1 VPGAHQPTNA
11 GGKDAFVAKIAA
23 GVGDTITNCPA
34 PSTTTT
40 SLPLPSCRAQCGDGL
55 SGAQCRLNDLLAGP
69 LCGDEAVDAKLQAFI
84 TRKLSGVQALLAKA
98 AATTGRKRHRALKG
112 MDHRLAAIQNR
123 TRRDVRKREVSFRC
137 GYIIIAQ
144 EIMPLRQTIM
154 AIR

>member
-1 VPGAHQPTNA
+1 MTRSQRRDLSSKPTPV
-11 GGKDAFVAKIAA
+11 AFH
-23 GVGDTITNCPA
+23 PW
-34 PSTTTT
+34 
-40 SLPLPSCRAQCGDGL
+40 SLPAERPQTSHVTPARDQTGYGEQL
-55 SGAQCRLNDLLAGP
+55 RLNDLLAGP